1 MFSSVRLKRR
11 SKGKKKKKK
20 IAGLDRVSHAMHA
33 LPFLECGYL
42 YVYVRFIDT
51 PGGSKK
57 KIRVGKNWPMSK
69 KKKAL
74 VDSLL

>member
-1 MFSSVRLKRR
+1 MPCMHFPSWSV
-11 SKGKKKKKK
+11 GTC
-20 IAGLDRVSHAMHA
+20 M
-33 LPFLECGYL
+33 
-42 YVYVRFIDT
+42 YVRFIDT